1 MISEHSCKTLFIL
14 FKSYYFL
21 EIRKIYYKNKRT
33 YLYFTEEPMIRLKR
47 KVWRLVLI
55 CSVSVILWRGR
66 RWISSTS
73 ESELQLHVN
82 DHQRNVAVQKGGNVI
97 N

>member
-1 MISEHSCKTLFIL
+1 MIRL
-14 FKSYYFL
+14 YYN
-21 EIRKIYYKNKRT
+21 RKLT
-33 YLYFTEEPMIRLKR
+33 YFYSAVEPMIRLKR

-66 RWISSTS
+66 QWISSTS

-82 DHQRNVAVQKGGNVI
+82 EYQRHVAVQRGGNVI
-97 N
+97 H